1 MIDTFIADVIC
12 MYFQPVETI
21 LDIDSTVT
29 RKESIISHIPK
40 LLSKSENNCNLN

>member
-29 RKESIISHIPK
+29 SNP
-40 LLSKSENNCNLN
+40 